1 MIVIHALILGVTL
14 AMDALSISVSK
25 ALAAQKIKVSN
36 AIKLS
41 VVFGLFQA
49 IMPLIGY
56 LVGNS
61 FYDVLKNYF
70 GFISFAI
77 LSFIGGKMIYEYFK
91 NEDEDSNAIIT
102 IKELIILGIATSIDA
117 LAAGFIFSGNNI
129 TEVIFSCFIIGII
142 TFVICFIGYFFGC
155 KVGSIIGD
163 KGEIFGGVVLIILGI
178 KFLIEC
184 IIQL

>member
-1 MIVIHALILGVTL
+1 MNLVIQAVILGVTL
-14 AMDALSISVSK
+14 AMDALSISISK
-25 ALAAQKIKVSN
+25 ALAAPKIKLSN
-36 AIKLS
+36 ALKLS

-49 IMPLIGY
+49 FMPFIGY
-56 LVGNS
+56 LIGNS

-77 LSFIGGKMIYEYFK
+77 LAFIGGKMIYEHFK
-91 NEDEDSNAIIT
+91 NQDEEHNAIIT

-117 LAAGFIFSGNNI
+117 LAAGFIFAGNDI
-129 TEVIFSCFIIGII
+129 MSVIFSCLIIGVITFIICI
-142 TFVICFIGYFFGC
+142 IGYFCGC
-155 KVGSIIGD
+155 KIGCFIGD

-184 IIQL
+184 FI